1 MSTQRLYELDKLS
14 TDFPKRLDELL
25 HDKQWVGDLKLL
37 PKDEL
42 QKLIDYLNNVKAIS
56 LQADHNSSP
65 LDSRRPGSNR
75 LAI

>member
-1 MSTQRLYELDKLS
+1 MSTQRLYELDRSLA
-14 TDFPKRLDELL
+14 DFPERLDELL
-25 HDKQWVGDLKLL
+25 HDKQWMGDLKLR

-56 LQADHNSSP
+56 LQASHDSSP
-65 LDSRRPGSNR
+65 LDSRRHRSHR